1 VSGLLDLVGGTPLV
15 SLRHSGVLAKLEYLN
30 PGGSVKDRAALS
42 MVLAAEESG
51 ALRPGGT
58 IVEGT
63 SGNTGLGLAQVAAAR
78 GYRMVCVLPDKTAVE
93 KLDALRAYGAEVVLT
108 PSALPKE
115 HPNHVVAWAARI
127 ARETPGG
134 WWADQYGNP
143 ANPAVHLRTTG
154 PEIWEAT
161 EGRVTHFVA
170 TIGTGGTISGTG
182 RFLKEAS
189 DGRVQVIG
197 ADPVTSSYNGG
208 DGSPFAIEAA
218 GHYVHPQTVD
228 DPWPDSYH
236 RDVVDSVVAVPD
248 RASIEACRALAR
260 TEGLLVGGSSGT
272 AFAVAREVTGDC
284 VVVLLPDSGRAY
296 LSKYH
301 SDTWCRRQGFLDGE
315 LSSFVSDVVSVP
327 VGTPVAEAR
336 RVLSESGQ
344 PALPVVLAG
353 RSDRFPPAAGE
364 VLALLTSR
372 DLDGAGTVG
381 PASVPPVGLGVG
393 ESVADALERF
403 PDGEVAHLVRD
414 GRLAGLV
421 TRGALRAGEQ

>member
-1 VSGLLDLVGGTPLV
+1 MTGLLDLVGGTPLV
-15 SLRHSGVLAKLEYLN
+15 RLQHTAVHAKLEYLN

-42 MVLAAEESG
+42 MVLDAEASG

-108 PSALPKE
+108 PSALPRE
-115 HPNHVVAWAARI
+115 HPNHVMRYAQRI
-127 ARETPGG
+127 ADDRPGG
-134 WWADQYGNP
+134 WRADQYDNP
-143 ANPAVHLRTTG
+143 ANPAVHFRTTG

-182 RFLKEAS
+182 RYLKEAS
-189 DGRVQVIG
+189 GGRVRVIG
-197 ADPVTSSYNGG
+197 ADPVTSAYGGG
-208 DGSPFAIEAA
+208 DGSPFAVEAA
-218 GHYVHPQTVD
+218 GHYVHPQTAD
-228 DPWPDSYH
+228 DLWPESYH
-236 RDVVDSVVAVPD
+236 RDVVDEIFSVPD
-248 RASIEACRALAR
+248 RDSVHACRSLAR

-272 AFAVAREVTGDC
+272 AFAVARQVTGDC

-301 SDTWCRRQGFLDGE
+301 SDTWCRRQGFLDGD
-315 LSSFVSDVVSVP
+315 LDTFVSPVVTVP
-327 VGTPVAEAR
+327 VGTPAAEAR
-336 RVLSESGQ
+336 EALASSGQ

-364 VLALLTSR
+364 VLALLTADELTGS
-372 DLDGAGTVG
+372 GVVG
-381 PASVPPVGLGVG
+381 PAPTPPVGVGVG
-393 ESVADALERF
+393 ETAADALARV
-403 PDGEVAHLVRD
+403 PDDASVFHVVRD

-421 TRGALRAGEQ
+421 TRGALTRL

>member
-1 VSGLLDLVGGTPLV
+1 MNLLDLVGGTPLV
-15 SLRHSGVLAKLEYLN
+15 QLSSGVHAKLEYLN
-30 PGGSVKDRAALS
+30 PGGSVKDRAALA
-42 MVLAAEESG
+42 MVLDAEASG

-127 ARETPGG
+127 ARETDGG

-143 ANPAVHLRTTG
+143 ANPAVHHRTTG

-161 EGRVTHFVA
+161 GGRITHLVA

-189 DGRVQVIG
+189 GGRVQVIG
-197 ADPVTSSYNGG
+197 ADPTTSSYGGG

-236 RDVVDSVVAVPD
+236 RDVVDRVVSVSD
-248 RASIEACRALAR
+248 RESITACRSLAR

-272 AFAVAREVTGDC
+272 AYAVASSVTGDC

-296 LSKYH
+296 LTKYH
-301 SDTWCRRQGFLDGE
+301 SDTWVRRQGFVDGE
-315 LSSFVSDVVSVP
+315 LSGFVSPVVCVP

-336 RVLSESGQ
+336 RVLESGQ
-344 PALPVVLAG
+344 PALPVVLPG

-364 VLALLTSR
+364 VLALVTAA
-372 DLDGAGTVG
+372 DLRGDGTVG
-381 PASVPPVGLGVG
+381 PAAVAPVGLGVG

-421 TRGALRAGEQ
+421 TRADLSSR

>member
-1 VSGLLDLVGGTPLV
+1 MSGLLDLVGGTPLV
-15 SLRHSGVLAKLEYLN
+15 TLRSGVHAKLEYLN
-30 PGGSVKDRAALS
+30 PGGSVKDRAALA
-42 MVLAAEESG
+42 MVLDAESSG
-51 ALRPGGT
+51 ALCPGGT

-127 ARETPGG
+127 ARETDGG

-143 ANPAVHLRTTG
+143 ANPAVHFRTTG

-161 EGRVTHFVA
+161 SGRITHLVA

-197 ADPVTSSYNGG
+197 ADPATSSYGGG

-218 GHYVHPQTVD
+218 GHYVHPKTVD

-236 RDVVDSVVAVPD
+236 RDVVDAVVSVPD
-248 RASIEACRALAR
+248 RASITACRSLAR
-260 TEGLLVGGSSGT
+260 DEGLLVGGSSGT
-272 AFAVAREVTGDC
+272 AYAVASSVTGDC

-296 LSKYH
+296 LTKYH
-301 SDTWCRRQGFLDGE
+301 SDTWVRRQGFVDGE
-315 LSSFVSDVVSVP
+315 LAGLASPVVSVP

-336 RVLSESGQ
+336 RVLEESGQ

-364 VLALLTSR
+364 VLALVTFADLT
-372 DLDGAGTVG
+372 AGTVG
-381 PASVPPVGLGVG
+381 PAAVPPVGLGVG
-393 ESVADALERF
+393 ESVADALDRF

-421 TRGALRAGEQ
+421 TRADLSSGR